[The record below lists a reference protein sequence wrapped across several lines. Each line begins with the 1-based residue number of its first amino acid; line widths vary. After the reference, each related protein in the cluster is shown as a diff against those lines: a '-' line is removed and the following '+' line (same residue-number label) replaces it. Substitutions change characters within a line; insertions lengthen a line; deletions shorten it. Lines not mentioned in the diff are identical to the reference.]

1 MGEQVDELARILDED
16 GYLAD
21 VEPWPEGWRIVE
33 HNCAILSVAS
43 GFRQA
48 CRSEIELIRD
58 ALPGAQVTRV
68 SHIVEGA
75 HVCAYE
81 IRPRGPGTN

>member
-1 MGEQVDELARILDED
+1 
-16 GYLAD
+16 
-21 VEPWPEGWRIVE
+21 VEPWDNGWRIVE

-48 CRSEIELIRD
+48 CRCEIAFIRD
-58 ALPGAQVTRV
+58 ALPDAEVTRV
-68 SHIVEGA
+68 SHILDGA

-81 IRPRGPGTN
+81 IRPRSAVRA